1 MPPPKRLRSGSLE
14 KGALTRKLAE
24 VDSEVLDHIRSVV
37 RKEMVQN
44 VRKEVEMR
52 IRREVRLVEDAR
64 QVQQDIDRE
73 AEMAR
78 MVRARKAMQEMLVKM
93 RAAYAELGKSLL
105 DLETDLQEL
114 RVREAA
120 LMEARALAAAQKQ
133 TERVDEEIKWYE
145 SLLDEDL

>member
-1 MPPPKRLRSGSLE
+1 
-14 KGALTRKLAE
+14 
-24 VDSEVLDHIRSVV
+24 
-37 RKEMVQN
+37 
-44 VRKEVEMR
+44 
-52 IRREVRLVEDAR
+52 
-64 QVQQDIDRE
+64 
-73 AEMAR
+73 
-78 MVRARKAMQEMLVKM
+78 M

>member
-1 MPPPKRLRSGSLE
+1 ME

-64 QVQQDIDRE
+64 QAQWDIDRE

-78 MVRARKAMQEMLVKM
+78 MVRARKAM
-93 RAAYAELGKSLL
+93 
-105 DLETDLQEL
+105 
-114 RVREAA
+114 
-120 LMEARALAAAQKQ
+120 
-133 TERVDEEIKWYE
+133 
-145 SLLDEDL
+145 

>member
-1 MPPPKRLRSGSLE
+1 ME

-44 VRKEVEMR
+44 VWKEVEMR

-64 QVQQDIDRE
+64 QAQRDIDRE

-78 MVRARKAMQEMLVKM
+78 MVRARKVMQEMLVKM

-105 DLETDLQEL
+105 DLEMDLQEL

-133 TERVDEEIKWYE
+133 AERVDEEIKWYE